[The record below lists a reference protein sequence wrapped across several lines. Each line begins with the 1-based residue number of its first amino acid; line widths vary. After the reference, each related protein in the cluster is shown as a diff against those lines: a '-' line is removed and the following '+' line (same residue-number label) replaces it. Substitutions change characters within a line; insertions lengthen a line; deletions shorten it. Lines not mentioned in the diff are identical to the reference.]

1 VRKKSLLW
9 LAITVFTA
17 AILTAGCGGGDKAK
31 QPAQPSQSAKPAETK
46 KDLNVATGTTSGVY
60 YVLGNGMAQMWNSK
74 VPGVRATAQATEASV
89 QNLNLLQKKE
99 ADVGFSMNQVVGN
112 AYQGKDKFQGRANKD
127 LRVMTGLYPNV
138 VQIVVPAKSNV
149 KSIKDFEGKRFVPGA
164 AGSGTEVSC
173 REIFSL
179 YGIDYM
185 NKKNMKADFVGFT
198 EAVELIK
205 NGQSDGAFISAGV
218 PNSAIMDLSNSTNVK
233 LVSLEKDM
241 IEKIC
246 KEMPWYYPAVIKAN
260 TYKGQTEDIQ
270 TVAQANLLVTRADL
284 PEDLIYQ
291 LTKAIYD
298 NQKDLINAHS
308 AAKDITKDNA
318 LKGLMGVP
326 VHPGAAKYFKEIGL
340 TVPASQ

>member
-1 VRKKSLLW
+1 
-9 LAITVFTA
+9 
-17 AILTAGCGGGDKAK
+17 AGCGGGDK
-31 QPAQPSQSAKPAETK
+31 PQSGKPAEQAKT

-60 YVLGNGMAQMWNSK
+60 YVLGNGMAQMWNAK

-99 ADVGFSMNQVVGN
+99 ADIGFSMNQVVGN
-112 AYQGKDKFQGRANKD
+112 SYQGKDKFQGRANKD

-138 VQIVVPAKSNV
+138 VQIVVPAKGAGSV
-149 KSIKDFEGKRFVPGA
+149 KALEGKRFVPGA

-173 REIFSL
+173 REIFGL

-198 EAVELIK
+198 EAVELLK

-218 PNSAIMDLSNSTNVK
+218 PNSAIMDLSNSTSVK
-233 LVSLEKDM
+233 LISLEKDM

-246 KEMPWYYPAVIKAN
+246 KEMPWYYPTVIKAN
-260 TYKGQTEDIQ
+260 TYKGQTEDVH
-270 TVAQANLLVTRADL
+270 TVAQSNLLVTRADL
-284 PEDLIYQ
+284 PDDLIYN
-291 LTKAIYD
+291 LTKSIYD
-298 NQKDLINAHS
+298 NQKDLVNAHS
-308 AAKDITKDNA
+308 AAKDITKENA

-340 TVPASQ
+340 NVPAAQ

>member
-1 VRKKSLLW
+1 MRKKGFLW
-9 LAITVFTA
+9 LVITVFA
-17 AILTAGCGGGDKAK
+17 AIALAAGCGGGDKAG
-31 QPAQPSQSAKPAETK
+31 QQQGKPAAQTQ

-60 YVLGNGMAQMWNSK
+60 YVLGNGMAQMWNAK

-89 QNLNLLQKKE
+89 QNMNLLQKKE
-99 ADVGFSMNQVVGN
+99 ADIGFTMNQVAGN
-112 AYQGKDKFQGRANKD
+112 AYEGKDKFQGRPNKD

-138 VQIVVPAKSNV
+138 VQIVVPAKSDV
-149 KSIKDFEGKRFVPGA
+149 KSVKDLAGKRFVPGA

-173 REIFSL
+173 REIFAL

-185 NKKNMKADFVGFT
+185 GKKNMKADFVGFT
-198 EAVELIK
+198 EAVELLK

-218 PNSAIMDLSNSTNVK
+218 PNSAIMDLSNSTSVR
-233 LVSLEKDM
+233 LLPLEKDM
-241 IEKIC
+241 VDKIC
-246 KEMPWYYPAVIKAN
+246 KEMPWYYPTVIKAN
-260 TYKGQTEDIQ
+260 TYKGQTEDVL

-291 LTKAIYD
+291 LTKAIFE
-298 NQKDLINAHS
+298 NQKDLVNAHS
-308 AAKDITKDNA
+308 AAKDITKENA

-340 TVPASQ
+340 TVP